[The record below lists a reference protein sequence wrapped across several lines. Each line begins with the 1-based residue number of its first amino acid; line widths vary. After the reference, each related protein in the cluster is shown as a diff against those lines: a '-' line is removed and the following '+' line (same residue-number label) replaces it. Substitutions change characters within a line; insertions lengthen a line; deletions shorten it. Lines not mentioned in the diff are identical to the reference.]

1 MIISKTPYRISFF
14 GGGSDYPEWYQKF
27 GGEVISTSINKYVYI
42 SIRNLPSFFKH
53 KYRILYSRDEQVQ
66 KIENIKHK
74 PVREIL
80 KYYKVKTGLEVHY
93 DGDIPARTG
102 VGSSSAFVVGFLNSI
117 MALNKKNITKK
128 NLAKKSIFL
137 ETKVLDEVVGSQDQ
151 IACAVGGFNN
161 IKFLKNGSFQ
171 IKKIKLEFHKKNML
185 ENNLFLVYSKIQRTA
200 EVIAKSFVNNLSEK
214 KFKEMEEINGIVK
227 EAKLE
232 LKSNNISNFGK
243 LLHESW
249 LVKRNL
255 SQKVSNNKIDE
266 LYNFAL
272 EAGAEGGKLLGAG
285 GGGFFVFY
293 VKKNKQKI
301 FKKKMKKNLIL
312 PFKFDENGSEIIV
325 NTNSN
330 NN

>member
-14 GGGSDYPEWYQKF
+14 GGGTDYPEWYSKF

-53 KYRILYSRDEQVQ
+53 KYRILYSKDEQVQ
-66 KIENIKHK
+66 NLENIKHK

-80 KYYKVKTGLEVHY
+80 KYFKIKNGLEVHY

-117 MALNKKNITKK
+117 MTLNKKNITKK

-171 IKKIKLEFHKKNML
+171 IKKIKLKSHKKNML

-200 EVIAKSFVNNLSEK
+200 EIIAKSFVNNLSEK
-214 KFKEMEEINGIVK
+214 KFKEMQQINAIVK
-227 EAKLE
+227 EAKIE
-232 LKSNNISNFGK
+232 LQSNNINNFGK

-249 LVKRNL
+249 QIKRNL

-266 LYNFAL
+266 LYNHAL
-272 EAGAEGGKLLGAG
+272 ESGAEGGKLLGAG

-293 VKKNKQKI
+293 VKRNKQKI
-301 FKKKMKKNLIL
+301 FKKKMKKTLIL

-330 NN
+330 HN